1 MRSLAHVHPAVDT
14 FECREGLTLCRGRME
29 YPFDQAGRGW
39 RARSARAGERDPS
52 FRSISSGCDRVRHL
66 RDDLVTGYRGRTVED
81 VFCGREAACPSGRC
95 YVLESRS
102 PVMGLDDRDPNRA
115 AAAILAD
122 LTLVPG
128 IGEATGRRLQRQG
141 YRTVADLMRHPLYR
155 RGAARLLDSV
165 AGRDTRGLVEWIG
178 RRHRRS
184 DPLLLEA
191 SRFHAPETL
200 VFLDIE
206 TLGLS
211 SRPIVLIGLAR
222 VESDA
227 IAIRQYLLR
236 SLNEEA
242 AALATAL
249 PDLEAEGAA
258 LVTFNGRAFDLPF
271 IRERLACYGIRADLA
286 APHFDALLF
295 ARRRWKGPV
304 PACRLSTL
312 ETEVLGVEREDDL
325 PGRMVPEFYN
335 LYRRTGNPGP
345 LVPVVEHNRQ
355 DLISL
360 VRLFALLRGDGGR

>member
-1 MRSLAHVHPAVDT
+1 MPGGSNPP
-14 FECREGLTLCRGRME
+14 GRMG
-29 YPFDQAGRGW
+29 YPFDRAGRGW
-39 RARSARAGERDPS
+39 RAGGRGL
-52 FRSISSGCDRVRHL
+52 FRESIAPGCDRARHI
-66 RDDLVTGYRGRTVED
+66 RDDLIAEYRGLTVED
-81 VFCGREAACPSGRC
+81 AFSGREVACPTGSC

-102 PVMGLDDRDPNRA
+102 PMTEGLDSRDPERA

-128 IGEATGRRLQRQG
+128 IGGATRQRLQRQG
-141 YRTVADLMRHPLYR
+141 YRTIADLVRHPLYCR
-155 RGAARLLDSV
+155 DAARILDGV
-165 AGRDTRGLVEWIG
+165 LGRDTCGLMEWIG
-178 RRHRRS
+178 RRHRQS
-184 DPLLLEA
+184 DPLLLEV
-191 SRFHAPETL
+191 SRFHAPETF

-222 VESDA
+222 VEGDA

-271 IRERLACYGIRADLA
+271 IRERLVRYGIPADLG

-295 ARRRWKGPV
+295 ARRRWKGSI
-304 PACRLSTL
+304 PACRLNVL
-312 ETEVLGVEREDDL
+312 ETEVLGVERQDDL
-325 PGRMVPEFYN
+325 PGWMVPEFYDI
-335 LYRRTGNPGP
+335 YRRTGNPGP
-345 LVPVVEHNRQ
+345 LIPVVEHNRQ
-355 DLISL
+355 DLVSL
-360 VRLFALLRGDGGR
+360 ARLFALLRGDE